1 MHGESLNYN
10 KNFLRP
16 FRFNV
21 TADLNMMSVLLQV
34 KTDEAV
40 HGSKAKNVHWS
51 IIHFIILSSY
61 LQWSL
66 QRFFNSFLFYVDDL
80 DNLDFSIG
88 FLLQT
93 IYAIYSSMQF
103 SSKFLFCPDFIENKI
118 CKHFLNFTLAVALLI
133 EQICMTSIWS

>member
-1 MHGESLNYN
+1 MEVKRKMFIGQLSILLFWAHIFNDHYN
-10 KNFLRP
+10 VF
-16 FRFNV
+16 
-21 TADLNMMSVLLQV
+21 
-34 KTDEAV
+34 
-40 HGSKAKNVHWS
+40 
-51 IIHFIILSSY
+51 
-61 LQWSL
+61 
-66 QRFFNSFLFYVDDL
+66 FFNSFLFYVDDL